1 MESVFRIVAF
11 FLFVCLSALVVY
23 IVLRSGSAGRA
34 RRRSE
39 SFRTSI
45 TAIRAGA
52 ESALAPVS
60 TEVDAVRRGLRAG
73 RSIVPDLTAARA
85 SLETLIA
92 QAESLPAPEGVDGG
106 GALVAGD
113 LRRACAAIDAVL
125 AGCVDAS
132 ESTSRAVGLAA
143 QTSVKR
149 GYVEMQHAREALARH
164 VADAVHAAG
173 DGRR

>member
-1 MESVFRIVAF
+1 MEGVFRIVAF

-45 TAIRAGA
+45 AAIGAGA

-60 TEVDAVRRGLRAG
+60 TEVDGVRRGLRPG

-92 QAESLPAPEGVDGG
+92 EAESLPAPEGAAG

-132 ESTSRAVGLAA
+132 ESTSRAVGLEA

-149 GYVEMQHAREALARH
+149 GYLEMQHAREALARH
-164 VADAVHAAG
+164 VADAVHASG